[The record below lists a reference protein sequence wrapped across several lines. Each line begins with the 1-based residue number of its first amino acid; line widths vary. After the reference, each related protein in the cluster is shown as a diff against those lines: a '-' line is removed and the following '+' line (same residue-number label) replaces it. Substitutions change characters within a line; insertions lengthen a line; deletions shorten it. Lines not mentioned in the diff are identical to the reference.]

1 MEKPFTKIY
10 STDSSSSL
18 CIFFSIA
25 YANLQVSVY
34 FSNQTVL
41 ELSKMK
47 GESTNLGIFKLGLSI
62 LE

>member
-1 MEKPFTKIY
+1 MH
-10 STDSSSSL
+10 
-18 CIFFSIA
+18 FFSIA